1 MIDTLNSL
9 LLAPLNDYGFM
20 RRALIAG
27 LALSLAAPPLGVFLM
42 LRGMSLIGDA
52 MAHAILPGV
61 ALGFLLAGFSLP
73 AMSLGGI
80 LSGLVVAGLAGG
92 VSQLTGHREDAA
104 MASFYL
110 ISLAA
115 GVMLVSLGGSSV
127 DLTHVLFGSILAV
140 DTTALW
146 LIAAVCSVTVVVL
159 ALSFRALVVEC
170 LDPLFLRGQGVR
182 SGLIQGVFLG
192 LVVLNLTAGFQTLGT
207 LMAVGLMMLP
217 ATAAR
222 FWSKRLEGLIGLAVL
237 IALFASTGGL
247 LLSYHFSLP
256 SGPSIILLAGAVYLL
271 SALGGRYHS
280 LLARWRRTATPL
292 ESADGESA
300 DRESAGRESAGRE
313 SASTR

>member
-1 MIDTLNSL
+1 MLDLI
-9 LLAPLNDYGFM
+9 APMADYGFM

-61 ALGFLLAGFSLP
+61 ALGFLMAGFSLP

-80 LSGLVVAGLAGG
+80 LSGLVVAGLAGS
-92 VSQLTGHREDAA
+92 VSQMTGHREDSA

-140 DTTALW
+140 DTTALL
-146 LIAAVCSVTVVVL
+146 LIAAVCTVTLIIL
-159 ALSFRALVVEC
+159 AMLFRALVMEC

-182 SGLIQGVFLG
+182 PGLIQGVFLG

-222 FWSKRLEGLIGLAVL
+222 FWSKRLEGLMGLAIL
-237 IALFASTGGL
+237 IAMFANTGGL
-247 LLSYHFSLP
+247 LLSYHFDLP
-256 SGPSIILLAGAVYLL
+256 SGPSIILLAGIAYLL
-271 SALGGRYHS
+271 SALLGRYNS
-280 LLARWRRTATPL
+280 VLARVRRRAAPL
-292 ESADGESA
+292 ETAARDNAPSA
-300 DRESAGRESAGRE
+300 
-313 SASTR
+313 

>member
-1 MIDTLNSL
+1 MIDTLQAL
-9 LLAPLNDYGFM
+9 LVSPLTDYGFM
-20 RRALIAG
+20 KRALVAG

-42 LRGMSLIGDA
+42 LRGMSLLGDA

-80 LSGLVVAGLAGG
+80 LSGLLVAGLAGS

-140 DTTALW
+140 NTTALW
-146 LIAAVCSVTVVVL
+146 LIAGVASVTVLVM
-159 ALSFRALVVEC
+159 AMAFRALVVEC
-170 LDPLFLRGQGVR
+170 LDPLFLRGQGVH
-182 SGLIQGVFLG
+182 SGLIQGLFLG

-222 FWSKRLEGLIGLAVL
+222 FWSKRLEGLMAVAVV

-247 LLSYHFSLP
+247 LLSYHLGLP
-256 SGPSIILLAGAVYLL
+256 SGPSIILLAGGVYLL
-271 SALGGRYHS
+271 STLLGRYHS
-280 LLARWRRTATPL
+280 LLARVRRRATPL
-292 ESADGESA
+292 DTADESA
-300 DRESAGRESAGRE
+300 
-313 SASTR
+313 

>member
-1 MIDTLNSL
+1 MLELIS
-9 LLAPLNDYGFM
+9 PLIEYGFM
-20 RRALIAG
+20 RRAVVAS

-73 AMSLGGI
+73 AMSLGGV
-80 LSGLVVAGLAGG
+80 LSGLVVAGLAGS
-92 VSQLTGHREDAA
+92 VSQMTGHREDSA

-140 DTTALW
+140 NSTALL
-146 LIAAVCSVTVVVL
+146 LIAMVSTFTVLVL
-159 ALSFRALVVEC
+159 AVIFRALVVEC

-182 SGLIQGVFLG
+182 HGLIHGLFLG

-217 ATAAR
+217 ATTAR
-222 FWSKRLEGLIGLAVL
+222 FWSKRLEGLIGLAIV
-237 IALFASTGGL
+237 IAMFASIGGL
-247 LLSYHFSLP
+247 LLSYHLGLP
-256 SGPSIILLAGAVYLL
+256 SGPSIILLAGIAYLF
-271 SALGGRYHS
+271 SALFGRYHS
-280 LLARWRRTATPL
+280 LLTRLHRQASPL
-292 ESADGESA
+292 EPPTA
-300 DRESAGRESAGRE
+300 
-313 SASTR
+313 

>member
-1 MIDTLNSL
+1 MLDQLHAL
-9 LLAPLNDYGFM
+9 LLAPFDYGFM
-20 RRALIAG
+20 RRALVAG
-27 LALSLAAPPLGVFLM
+27 LALSLAAPALGVFLT

-73 AMSLGGI
+73 AMSLGGVFSGLMVAA
-80 LSGLVVAGLAGG
+80 LSGS
-92 VSQLTGHREDAA
+92 VSQMTGHKEDSA

-140 DTTALW
+140 NTTALL
-146 LIAAVCSVTVVVL
+146 LIAAVCSVTVALL
-159 ALSFRALVVEC
+159 AALFRALVVEC
-170 LDPLFLRGQGVR
+170 LDPLFLRGQGAHN
-182 SGLIQGVFLG
+182 GLIQGVFLG

-222 FWSKRLEGLIGLAVL
+222 FWSKRLEGLIGLGTLFAM
-237 IALFASTGGL
+237 FASTGGL
-247 LLSYHFSLP
+247 LLSYHLDLP
-256 SGPSIILLAGAVYLL
+256 SGPSIILLAGGIYLL
-271 SALGGRYHS
+271 SALLGRHNS
-280 LLARWRRTATPL
+280 LRARLHRKAV
-292 ESADGESA
+292 S
-300 DRESAGRESAGRE
+300 RESGEEEAPA
-313 SASTR
+313 

>member
-1 MIDTLNSL
+1 MLDLI
-9 LLAPLNDYGFM
+9 APLADYGFM

-61 ALGFLLAGFSLP
+61 ALGFLMAGFSLP

-92 VSQLTGHREDAA
+92 VSQMTGHREDSA

-140 DTTALW
+140 DTTALL
-146 LIAAVCSVTVVVL
+146 LIAAVSTVTVLLL
-159 ALSFRALVVEC
+159 ATMFRALVMEC

-182 SGLIQGVFLG
+182 PGLIQGMFLG
-192 LVVLNLTAGFQTLGT
+192 LVVINLTAGFQTLGT

-222 FWSKRLEGLIGLAVL
+222 FWSKRLEGLMGLAIV
-237 IALFASTGGL
+237 IAMLASTGGL
-247 LLSYHFSLP
+247 LISYHLDMP
-256 SGPSIILLAGAVYLL
+256 SGPSIILLAGIVYLL
-271 SALGGRYHS
+271 SALFGRYNS
-280 LLARWRRTATPL
+280 LFARLRRRAAPLDTPRNGTS
-292 ESADGESA
+292 SA
-300 DRESAGRESAGRE
+300 
-313 SASTR
+313 